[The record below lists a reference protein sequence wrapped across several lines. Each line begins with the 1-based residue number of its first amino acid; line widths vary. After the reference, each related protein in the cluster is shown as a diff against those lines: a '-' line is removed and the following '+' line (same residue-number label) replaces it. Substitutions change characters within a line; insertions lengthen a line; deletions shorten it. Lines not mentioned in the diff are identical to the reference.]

1 MSSIKTNMSPKT
13 KSAKPFIA
21 STIILSVLLIGL
33 AVMIPIY
40 FYVIKK
46 KSGIV
51 FLWNDDRTKL
61 YKSAEDARKACKK
74 INCSLARKEDLQD
87 YKFQNCDPG
96 WVSDPPNGL
105 KGWHRNEAHADCGH
119 EGWNEADPIDLNNP
133 QTFIGAF
140 CKRW

>member
-1 MSSIKTNMSPKT
+1 MSPKT

-51 FLWNDDRTKL
+51 FLWNDDRRKL
-61 YKSAEDARKACKK
+61 YKTAEDARKACKK
-74 INCSLARKEDLQD
+74 INCSLARVEDLQD
-87 YKFQNCDPG
+87 YKFQNCAPG
-96 WVSDPPNGL
+96 WVSDPKFGTV
-105 KGWHRNEAHADCGH
+105 KGWHRNEKHADCGH
-119 EGWNEADPIDLNNP
+119 KGWNDADQVTDDPN
-133 QTFIGAF
+133 TFIGAF